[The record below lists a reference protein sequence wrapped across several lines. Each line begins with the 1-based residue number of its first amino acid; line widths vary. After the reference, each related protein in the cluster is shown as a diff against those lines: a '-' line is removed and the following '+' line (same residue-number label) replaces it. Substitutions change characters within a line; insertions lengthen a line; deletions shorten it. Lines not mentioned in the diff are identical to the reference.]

1 MGGEFEPGTILAGYR
16 IERVLGRGGMGDVYL
31 ADHPNLPRQV
41 ALKVLHASWT
51 RDDYVRSRFES
62 EADHAAR
69 LEHPNIVTV
78 HDRGREGDLLW
89 IAMQY
94 VPGVDAKQ
102 ALESGPLDVERAVHI
117 ISETAK
123 ALDYAH
129 GAGVLHRDV
138 KPANIL
144 LAPGEPERVL
154 LTDLGTAT
162 RETLH
167 LTQTGMLVATLL
179 YAAPEQIQ
187 GGDLDHRVD
196 IYALGC
202 TFFHLI
208 TGQPPFAGSSAA
220 AVMNAHLNAPIP
232 RPSVL
237 RPELPGGFDIAIARA
252 MAKNRDDRFSTC
264 RELVDAARAA
274 LLSAHESATRPSP
287 HVVAPSAT
295 ETIEHAPETV
305 RPDQFAGPTAP
316 SPMPDRTEFA
326 KAPPPASFPQM
337 PWWRR
342 RLAIGVAALVALIVG
357 AAAVFIVWPESRPAS
372 EQVVLPLEGLGEP
385 FGVATSG
392 DGDVYVTDQNN
403 NRVIMK
409 RTGVDSQTVL
419 PFTGLS
425 LPSGIAVSDRGD
437 VYVADSAN
445 NRVVMLRPGSDSQTV
460 LPFTDLK
467 APLAVAVG
475 GFGDVYVADTMNNRV
490 LVLPAASSTATVLP
504 FPGLIGPYGVAVN
517 DRGDVYVSTANN
529 AVLNLSAMSGTM
541 TVLPFKDVSGAD
553 AVAVS
558 ESGDVFVAD
567 GLHNRVLAL
576 PAGSDEQTVLPF
588 TGLDGPVG
596 LAVNGDGDVYV
607 ADLGNSRVLM
617 LPAGSARN

>member
-1 MGGEFEPGTILAGYR
+1 MGGELEPGTILAGYR

-31 ADHPNLPRQV
+31 ADHPNLPRKI
-41 ALKVLHASWT
+41 ALKVLRASWT
-51 RDDYVRSRFES
+51 GDDYVRSRFEL
-62 EADHAAR
+62 EADHTAR
-69 LEHPNIVTV
+69 LEHPNIVAV

-89 IAMQY
+89 ISMQY
-94 VPGVDAKQ
+94 VAGVDAKQ
-102 ALESGPLDVERAVHI
+102 ALEFGPLGVERAVHI

-144 LAPGEPERVL
+144 LAPGDPERVL
-154 LTDLGTAT
+154 LTDLGTAKSMN
-162 RETLH
+162 ETLH

-179 YAAPEQIQ
+179 YAAPEQIR
-187 GGDLDHRVD
+187 GGDVDHRVD

-202 TFFHLI
+202 TFFHLV
-208 TGQPPFAGSSAA
+208 TGQPPYPGSSAP
-220 AVMNAHLNAPIP
+220 AVMHAHLNAPIP
-232 RPSVL
+232 RPSAL
-237 RPELPGGFDIAIARA
+237 RPELPRAFDVAIARA

-274 LLSAHESATRPSP
+274 LSSAQESVTRPAP
-287 HVVAPSAT
+287 HVVDPSTT
-295 ETIEHAPETV
+295 EGTEPAPEMV
-305 RPDQFAGPTAP
+305 HPDRFADSTAP
-316 SPMPDRTEFA
+316 TPR
-326 KAPPPASFPQM
+326 M

-342 RLAIGVAALVALIVG
+342 RLAIVAAVVAALIAG
-357 AAAVFIVWPESRPAS
+357 ATAMFIVWPGSQPPSA
-372 EQVVLPLEGLGEP
+372 QVVLPLKDLDEP
-385 FGVATSG
+385 FGLAIGG
-392 DGDVYVTDQNN
+392 DGDVYVADQKN
-403 NRVIMK
+403 NRVIMQEA
-409 RTGVDSQTVL
+409 GADSQTVL

-445 NRVVMLRPGSDSQTV
+445 NRVVLLRPGSDSPTV

-467 APLAVAVG
+467 APLAVAVR
-475 GFGDVYVADTMNNRV
+475 GFGDVYVADAMNNRV
-490 LVLPAASSTATVLP
+490 LVLPAGSSTATVLP

-529 AVLNLSAMSGTM
+529 AVLTLSAVSGTM
-541 TVLPFKDVSGAD
+541 TVLPFTDVSGAD

-567 GLHNRVLAL
+567 GLHNRVLMLA
-576 PAGSDEQTVLPF
+576 AGSDEQTVLPF

-596 LAVNGDGDVYV
+596 LAVHRNGDVYV
-607 ADLGNSRVLM
+607 ADVGNGRVLM
-617 LPAGSARN
+617 LPAGSVRN